1 MKDTQQN
8 MRRTTIH
15 RIFIVGLLLIFG
27 VGQMLAV
34 DYSPYK
40 GKTRRTHGGIYSTAE
55 AAKDAAGMP
64 MLGFQTTSTMYG
76 GTRSDAST
84 PLVNGDGS
92 VAAGAYAGIPTRA
105 NAPGNGPGTPP
116 IPNPDDQ
123 QVPTPIGDTLLPLLL
138 LAIAFAA
145 GVYYRRHRTITTKSN
160 RK

>member
-1 MKDTQQN
+1 MKDTQLN
-8 MRRTTIH
+8 MRRTAIH
-15 RIFIVGLLLIFG
+15 TFLIASLLLFG
-27 VGQMLAV
+27 VRQVLAV

-76 GTRSDAST
+76 GTRSDAAT

-92 VAAGAYAGIPTRA
+92 VAAGAYMGIPTRA
-105 NAPGNGPGTPP
+105 NAPGTGPGTPP

-145 GVYYRRHRTITTKSN
+145 GVYYRRDRTINTK
-160 RK
+160 